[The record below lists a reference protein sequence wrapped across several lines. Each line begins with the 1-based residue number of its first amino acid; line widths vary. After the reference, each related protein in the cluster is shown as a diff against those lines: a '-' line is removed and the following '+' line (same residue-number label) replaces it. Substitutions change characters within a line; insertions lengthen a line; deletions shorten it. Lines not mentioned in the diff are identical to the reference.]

1 MFLLGK
7 IPVLNVLLILAVL
20 TLVITIQ
27 YMLVHIYSID
37 LPILLVLQYDCINKM
52 KIYTFRKLVFTGY
65 TNFILARTASVM
77 EVACLPQGR

>member
-1 MFLLGK
+1 M
-7 IPVLNVLLILAVL
+7 L

-37 LPILLVLQYDCINKM
+37 LPILLVLQYNCTNEI
-52 KIYTFRKLVFTGY
+52 KIYAFRKLVLTGY
-65 TNFILARTASVM
+65 TNFILSRTASVM